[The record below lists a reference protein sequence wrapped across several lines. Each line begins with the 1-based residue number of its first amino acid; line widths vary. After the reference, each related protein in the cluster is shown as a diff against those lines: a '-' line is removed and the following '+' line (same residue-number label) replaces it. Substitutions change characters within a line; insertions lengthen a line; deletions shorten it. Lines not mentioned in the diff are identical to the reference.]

1 MFNVGDKVIYTS
13 GSYGAFLN
21 NPLWSVYRT
30 KGTVVSVLTPD
41 TYSTYRVHWDNDT
54 DNTYEEDDLELYNSI
69 LKLISEHYE

>member
-1 MFNVGDKVIYTS
+1 MFNVGDRVIYTS

-41 TYSTYRVHWDNDT
+41 SYKVHWDNGG
-54 DNTYEEDDLELYNSI
+54 DNTYDEDDLELYNPI